1 MEQRLAK
8 GLAMIDAKVDYLLG
22 EGEYQK
28 WLLLELSRHFG
39 KLLGEYLETEVVARI
54 QIYEVPGIKGG

>member
-8 GLAMIDAKVDYLLG
+8 GLDLIDAKVDYLLG

-28 WLLLELSRHFG
+28 WLLSELGEHFG
-39 KLLGEYLETEVVARI
+39 KLLGQHLGTKVRAEI
-54 QIYEVPGIKGG
+54 QIYEIPGLKGG